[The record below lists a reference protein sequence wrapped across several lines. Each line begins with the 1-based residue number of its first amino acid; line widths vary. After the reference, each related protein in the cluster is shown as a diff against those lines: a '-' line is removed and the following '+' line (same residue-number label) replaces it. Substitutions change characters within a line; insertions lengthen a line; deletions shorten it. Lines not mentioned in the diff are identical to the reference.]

1 MEIPNEL
8 NVIYTDDFTS
18 TALYTVTLLQ
28 TENNSMLQVALESVP
43 NLGCIY
49 ITGTSKVVSFV
60 GHYHIHNTNQK
71 CEPYVILTHNRHIR
85 TVNTYTID
93 LKYLRFMLKA
103 LVHTQPSIMLH
114 YQGCIL
120 YLRLFVL

>member
-71 CEPYVILTHNRHIR
+71 CEPYVILTHNRH
-85 TVNTYTID
+85 TVVWEIFIVV
-93 LKYLRFMLKA
+93 LFSSMLQMTKIK
-103 LVHTQPSIMLH
+103 QYENCLH
-114 YQGCIL
+114 NIAP
-120 YLRLFVL
+120 V